1 MPFPKPQQA
10 VSSPDSAQSTLTRPM
25 AAKASFTSPLKGTR
39 SINDPHCGAHGFSCL
54 RMFEREQS
62 AVGRGYSFHH
72 EQSAIP
78 LINYHKPRAKG
89 GAALKELS
97 VCCLC
102 YRTAE
107 RQPGSG
113 EEQISVAR
121 LSTCLGSTFA
131 FDLPDPGRTARESR
145 QRSFL

>member
-62 AVGRGYSFHH
+62 AVSGWLDAGTLF
-72 EQSAIP
+72 ITNN
-78 LINYHKPRAKG
+78 L
-89 GAALKELS
+89 LS
-97 VCCLC
+97 H
-102 YRTAE
+102 
-107 RQPGSG
+107 
-113 EEQISVAR
+113 
-121 LSTCLGSTFA
+121 
-131 FDLPDPGRTARESR
+131 
-145 QRSFL
+145 